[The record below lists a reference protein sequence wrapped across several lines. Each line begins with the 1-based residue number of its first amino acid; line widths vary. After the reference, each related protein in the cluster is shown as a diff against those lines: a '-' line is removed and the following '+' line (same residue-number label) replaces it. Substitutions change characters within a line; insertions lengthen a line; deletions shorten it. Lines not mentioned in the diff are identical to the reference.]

1 MKYTRLLLIRF
12 SNNLSYEKIE
22 YFRGAIV
29 NALKDKDILFHNH
42 LTNGNGYRYSYPLIQ
57 YKRINKQAAILCLAN
72 GTEAIGKFFLD
83 SNLTLTLNGETEL
96 FEVDNIRPHR
106 QLIQIWDSKF
116 QYRIRRWLPF
126 NKHNYEQYNKLE
138 GIVEQTAFL
147 EKILTNN
154 ILSFAKGLDIYFEK
168 QVECTIT
175 HLTDM
180 RTSRYKGTLMSV
192 FDAEFITN
200 VSIPDFAGL
209 GKGVSIGY
217 GVTTRKREKQQNRNK
232 I

>member
-12 SNNLSYEKIE
+12 SNTLSYEKIE

-29 NALKDKDILFHNH
+29 NALTDKDILFHNH

-96 FEVDNIRPHR
+96 FEVDNIRPYQ

-116 QYRIRRWLPF
+116 HYRIRRWLPF

-138 GIVEQTAFL
+138 GIVEQTTFL
-147 EKILTNN
+147 ERILTNN
-154 ILSFAKGLDIYFEK
+154 ILSFAKGLNIYFEN

-175 HLTDM
+175 QLTDM

-217 GVTTRKREKQQNRNK
+217 GVTTKKEKHKN
-232 I
+232 

>member
-12 SNNLSYEKIE
+12 SNTLSYEKIE

-29 NALKDKDILFHNH
+29 NALTDKDILFHNH

-96 FEVDNIRPHR
+96 FEVDNIRPYQ

-116 QYRIRRWLPF
+116 HYRIRRWLPF

-138 GIVEQTAFL
+138 GIVEQTTFL
-147 EKILTNN
+147 ERILTNN
-154 ILSFAKGLDIYFEK
+154 ILSFAKGLNIYFED

-175 HLTDM
+175 QLTDM

-217 GVTTRKREKQQNRNK
+217 GVTTKKEKHKN
-232 I
+232 